1 MGKNLKETLTQD
13 VDLSKA
19 KDVLT
24 QDVDLG
30 KAKNASKKT
39 MSEFKEFAMKGNV
52 IDMAVGVIIGNAFG
66 KIVTSF
72 VNDMIMPAISIL
84 TGKIDFN
91 NLFIVLNKEA
101 VSPEVLETIKT
112 LDAAKEAGLS
122 TLNWGVFLTTIVD
135 FLIIAFSIFIVTKK
149 LLKAKKVEEAPAPA
163 PVTTKECPYCKSTIA
178 IGATRCP
185 HCTSELS
192 E

>member
-24 QDVDLG
+24 QDIDLN
-30 KAKNASKKT
+30 KVKDSSKKT
-39 MSEFKEFAMKGNV
+39 FSEFKDFAMKGHIV
-52 IDMAVGVIIGNAFG
+52 DMAIGVIIGGAFG

-72 VNDMIMPAISIL
+72 VNDIVMPAISLL
-84 TGKIDFN
+84 TGKVDFN
-91 NLFIVLNKEA
+91 NLFLALDGNTY
-101 VSPEVLETIKT
+101 ET
-112 LDAAKEAGLS
+112 LAQAQEAGAA
-122 TLNWGVFLTTIVD
+122 TLNYGTFLTTIID
-135 FLIIAFSIFIVTKK
+135 FLIIALSMFIVLKK
-149 LLKAKKVEEAPAPA
+149 LFKAKKTEPAPA

-185 HCTSELS
+185 HCTSELA